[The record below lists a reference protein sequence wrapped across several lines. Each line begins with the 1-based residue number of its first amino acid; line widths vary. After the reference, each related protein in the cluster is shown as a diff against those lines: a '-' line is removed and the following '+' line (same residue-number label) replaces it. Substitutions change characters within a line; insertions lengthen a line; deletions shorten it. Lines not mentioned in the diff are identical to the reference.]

1 MKTILIAEDELNIAQ
16 MVSIFLHKNGY
27 SCRIAR
33 DGSEACELVEN
44 HIFDLVL
51 LDVMLPEIDGFELI
65 GYFKQYNIPVIFVT
79 AKTSVADRVKGLK
92 LGADDYILKP
102 FDLSE
107 LLARIETVLRRY
119 KIDDSVIKIQD
130 LEINIPARS
139 ISRSGHPVSLSAKE
153 FDLLLYFITNNN
165 IALSREMIY
174 ENVWKE
180 PYLGNTRTVDLHV
193 QRLKKKTGLEKNIQS
208 IYKIGYI
215 FKKEL

>member
-16 MVSIFLHKNGY
+16 MVSMFLHKNGY

-33 DGSEACELVEN
+33 DGSDACDLIEN

-165 IALSREMIY
+165 IALYREKIY